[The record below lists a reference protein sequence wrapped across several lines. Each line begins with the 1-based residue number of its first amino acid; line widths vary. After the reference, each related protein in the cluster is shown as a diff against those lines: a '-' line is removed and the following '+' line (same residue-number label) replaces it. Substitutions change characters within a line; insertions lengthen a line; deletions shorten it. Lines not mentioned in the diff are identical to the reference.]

1 MPTFDQLVTR
11 VRRELRGFT
20 LDQASMTTLAADM
33 LAADTTFTVDQDDV
47 TEVSRGL
54 VEIDDE
60 LILVKEYDQT
70 TGVVTVM
77 GGVNGRGAEDTTA
90 ATHTA
95 DSIVTASPTFA
106 RQVIKDTIND
116 SITALYPSL
125 VVFETT
131 DFAYNAAQVEY
142 PLPAEA
148 KDVWGVV
155 GRWVGP
161 EKVSGA
167 MPDWR
172 FNPEA
177 YTADFPTGK
186 SIQLWSGVTPG
197 QNVRVLYVKAPAQ
210 LSAPGDDFAT
220 VTGYSDRVA
229 DLVIWDSAKRL
240 LPSVLSARLQQTSV
254 ESSERAQLVG
264 ARDITS
270 AVQTYAALYAEGIER
285 ERNRMYQENPI
296 YQTFQGS

>member
-33 LAADTTFTVDQDDV
+33 LAADDTFTVDQTDI

-60 LILVKEYDQT
+60 LILVKGYDAT

-90 ATHTA
+90 ATHTSGA
-95 DSIVTASPTFA
+95 LVTASPTFP
-106 RQVIKDTIND
+106 RQVIKDAIND
-116 SITALYPSL
+116 SIAALYPSL

-131 DFAYNAAQVEY
+131 DFAYNAVQVEY
-142 PLPAEA
+142 PMPADV
-148 KDVWGVV
+148 KDVWSVV
-155 GRWVGP
+155 GQWVGP
-161 EKVSGA
+161 TKVSGA

-172 FNPEA
+172 FNPTA
-177 YTADFPTGK
+177 YTTDFPTGK
-186 SIQLWSGVTPG
+186 SIQLWTGLTPG
-197 QNVRVLYVKAPAQ
+197 QNVRVVYAKGPTALTA
-210 LSAPGDDFAT
+210 SGDDFEA
-220 VTGYSDRVA
+220 VTGYPERVA
-229 DLVIWDSAKRL
+229 DLVIWDAAKRL
-240 LPSVLSARLQQTSV
+240 LPSVMSARLQQTSV
-254 ESSERAQLVG
+254 ESTERAQLVST
-264 ARDITS
+264 RDIAS
-270 AVQTYAALYAEGIER
+270 AVQTYAALYAEGLQR
-285 ERNRMYQENPI
+285 ERDRMYQENPI